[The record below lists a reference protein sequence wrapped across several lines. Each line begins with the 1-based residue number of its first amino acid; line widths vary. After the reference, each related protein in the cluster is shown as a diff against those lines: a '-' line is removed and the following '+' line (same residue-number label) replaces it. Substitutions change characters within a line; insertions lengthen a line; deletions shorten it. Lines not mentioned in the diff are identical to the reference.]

1 MTDSNPGGTMT
12 QAEGSGVK
20 QQSKKKQGKESAW
33 RSEEPKDPIAML
45 SSLPEKKQQEIQRAL
60 HLFSLGQGLPR
71 SLQAARNHKYHFWE
85 TQPVPRLDGADDGV
99 MTHGP
104 IIDAEGSVRTDPYSL
119 PEGFRWDNL
128 ELSSQTVLRELCTLL
143 SENYLEEDDNTVR
156 FDFSPE
162 YLQWVLQPPNW
173 SAQWHCG
180 IRVVS
185 SNKLVGFI
193 AAVPAEL
200 LVYEAEKRMVQV
212 KFLCVHKKLRLKR
225 MTPVLIRELT
235 RRVNQQG
242 RYQAVYT
249 TVAVL
254 PTPLSSCRYWT
265 RPLNPRKLMEVGHLG
280 QKRNMSLQRA
290 VKVHRLPEVTK
301 IPGLRPATKGDLEEI
316 HSLLQENI
324 RKFHLNTILSLQEV
338 EHWLLPRE
346 NVVDTYVVEELDG
359 TLTGVVSFYSIFSR
373 LLNQPVHTGL
383 KAAHLLFVIST
394 ATNLVDLM
402 KDTLILAK
410 SQKGCDIF
418 SAHDVMDNSS
428 FLKQLKFNVDDVS
441 LHYYLYNWMCPK
453 ISPDKVGLV
462 LPS

>member
-20 QQSKKKQGKESAW
+20 QQSKKKQRKESAW
-33 RSEEPKDPIAML
+33 RSEEPKDPVAML

-128 ELSSQTVLRELCTLL
+128 EMSSQTVLRELCTLL
-143 SENYLEEDDNTVR
+143 NENYLEEDDNTVR

-173 SAQWHCG
+173 LAQWHCG

-410 SQKGCDIF
+410 SKGCDIF

>member
-1 MTDSNPGGTMT
+1 MT

-20 QQSKKKQGKESAW
+20 QQSKKKQRKESAW
-33 RSEEPKDPIAML
+33 RSEEPKDPVAML

-143 SENYLEEDDNTVR
+143 NENYLEEDDNTVR

-173 SAQWHCG
+173 LAQWHCG

-249 TVAVL
+249 TCCCAAHSVKLLQVL
-254 PTPLSSCRYWT
+254 DASS
-265 RPLNPRKLMEVGHLG
+265 ES
-280 QKRNMSLQRA
+280 QKA
-290 VKVHRLPEVTK
+290 DGGGA
-301 IPGLRPATKGDLEEI
+301 PGSEAEHEPAT
-316 HSLLQENI
+316 
-324 RKFHLNTILSLQEV
+324 
-338 EHWLLPRE
+338 
-346 NVVDTYVVEELDG
+346 
-359 TLTGVVSFYSIFSR
+359 SR
-373 LLNQPVHTGL
+373 QGPP
-383 KAAHLLFVIST
+383 
-394 ATNLVDLM
+394 
-402 KDTLILAK
+402 
-410 SQKGCDIF
+410 
-418 SAHDVMDNSS
+418 SA
-428 FLKQLKFNVDDVS
+428 
-441 LHYYLYNWMCPK
+441 
-453 ISPDKVGLV
+453 
-462 LPS
+462 